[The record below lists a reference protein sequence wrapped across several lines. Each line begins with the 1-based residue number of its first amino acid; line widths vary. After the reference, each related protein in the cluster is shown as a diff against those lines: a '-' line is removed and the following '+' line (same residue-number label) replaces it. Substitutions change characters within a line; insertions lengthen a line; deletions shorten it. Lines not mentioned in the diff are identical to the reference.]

1 MDTSEIK
8 YPFAKNA
15 LATTAVV
22 KQDVFFNSIKAFE
35 TLREVSKNI
44 TVDLSQY
51 IEPIDK
57 RVSVHFEDKSTNEF
71 WIQFGGDVLIFSL
84 HTNIFTYE
92 NTHSI
97 YQTPYIKE
105 DTSRAY
111 FAEIEVFNFLN
122 DSIKYGRYNDV
133 GELVARIFINKDNK
147 FLVDG
152 AGAIGVLFNDLP
164 NQLFT
169 PQLLETLIEKC
180 IVQSVE
186 YELWV
191 PPFQEVRYLQLGAII
206 EKNGNLPHPTSKRL
220 GYVIDKDMTA

>member
-1 MDTSEIK
+1 M
-8 YPFAKNA
+8 
-15 LATTAVV
+15 
-22 KQDVFFNSIKAFE
+22 
-35 TLREVSKNI
+35 
-44 TVDLSQY
+44 SQY
-51 IEPIDK
+51 IDPIDS
-57 RVSVHFEDKSTNEF
+57 RVIVKFKDKSTNEF
-71 WIQFGGDVLIFSL
+71 WIQFGGDLLIFSL

-97 YQTPYIKE
+97 YQTSYIKE
-105 DTSRAY
+105 DPSRAY

-122 DSIKYGRYNDV
+122 DSVKYGRYSDV

-152 AGAIGVLFNDLP
+152 AGAMGVLFKDLP

-169 PQLLETLIEKC
+169 PQLIETLIEKC
-180 IVQSVE
+180 IVQCVE

-206 EKNGNLPHPTSKRL
+206 EKNGNIPHPTSKRL
-220 GYVIDKDMTA
+220 GYVIDKDVTA